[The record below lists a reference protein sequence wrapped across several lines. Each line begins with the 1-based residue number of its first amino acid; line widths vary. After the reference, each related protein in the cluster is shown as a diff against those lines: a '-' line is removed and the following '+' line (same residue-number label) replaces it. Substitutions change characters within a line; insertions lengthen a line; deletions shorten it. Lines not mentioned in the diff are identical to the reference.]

1 MKLTE
6 VKRPKLIDA
15 RYRITLS
22 KTLGGVMLAWQTR
35 LTAGSQQEAVDVANR
50 LFKKQ
55 RGEIQDAVMQQWE
68 LSDVTPLAQG
78 KK

>member
-1 MKLTE
+1 
-6 VKRPKLIDA
+6 
-15 RYRITLS
+15 
-22 KTLGGVMLAWQTR
+22 MLAWQTR
-35 LTAGSQQEAVDVANR
+35 LTAGSQQEAVDVAKR

>member
-6 VKRPKLIDA
+6 IKRPKLIDA

-22 KTLGGVMLAWQTR
+22 KTIGGVMLAWQTR

-55 RGEIQDAVMQQWE
+55 RGEIQDAVMQQWKLRE
-68 LSDVTPLAQG
+68 VTPLAQN
-78 KK
+78 KR

>member
-1 MKLTE
+1 MAWDGFL
-6 VKRPKLIDA
+6 V
-15 RYRITLS
+15 
-22 KTLGGVMLAWQTR
+22 LGGVMLAWQTR

>member
-6 VKRPKLIDA
+6 IKRPKLIDA

-55 RGEIQDAVMQQWE
+55 RGEIQDAVMQQWD
-68 LSDVTPLAQG
+68 LRDVTPLAQN
-78 KK
+78 KN

>member
-6 VKRPKLIDA
+6 IKRPKLIDA
-15 RYRITLS
+15 RYRITL
-22 KTLGGVMLAWQTR
+22 TRPLGGVMLAWQTR

-55 RGEIQDAVMQQWE
+55 RGEIQDAIMQQWE
-68 LSDVTPLAQG
+68 LRDVTPLAQ
-78 KK
+78 KKN